1 MKKRK
6 VDVEKYKKRL
16 IEIKERL
23 KSDPDYDEEFAHPD
37 ADVVLCDLLKELGF
51 EDVVELYEKIP
62 KWYA

>member
-23 KSDPDYDEEFAHPD
+23 KSDPDYDEELAHPD
-37 ADVVLCDLLKELGF
+37 ADAVLCDLLKELGF
-51 EDVVELYEKIP
+51 EDVVELYEKVP

>member
-1 MKKRK
+1 MKKRE
-6 VDVEKYKKRL
+6 VDAEKYKKRL

-37 ADVVLCDLLKELGF
+37 ADAVLCDLLKELGF